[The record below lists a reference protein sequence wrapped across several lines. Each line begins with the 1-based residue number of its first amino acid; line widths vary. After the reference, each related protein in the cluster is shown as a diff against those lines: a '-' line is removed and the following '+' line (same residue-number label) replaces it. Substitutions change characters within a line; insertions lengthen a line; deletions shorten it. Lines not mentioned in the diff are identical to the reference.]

1 MSNTRSHRG
10 QADSFMQLLVAV
22 INQPEA
28 LDDILSGFLEL
39 GITGATI
46 INSEGM
52 ARVLTHDIPLFAG
65 IQTLISRSRAQNYT
79 IFSVIDEQQK
89 VDAAFAVIQDVCG
102 GLDAPGTGIM
112 FTVPVTRA
120 VGVAPELGEESDL

>member
-1 MSNTRSHRG
+1 
-10 QADSFMQLLVAV
+10 MQLLVAV
-22 INQPEA
+22 INQAEK

-65 IQTLISRSRAQNYT
+65 IQTLISRSRAQNHT
-79 IFSVIDEQQK
+79 IFSVIDDLEK
-89 VDAAFAVIQDVCG
+89 VEAAFALIQDVCG
-102 GLDAPGTGIM
+102 NLQSPGTGII
-112 FTVPVTRA
+112 FTIPVSRA
-120 VGVAPELGEESDL
+120 LGVAPELGDESEL

>member
-1 MSNTRSHRG
+1 
-10 QADSFMQLLVAV
+10 MQLLVAV

-46 INSEGM
+46 VNSEGM
-52 ARVLTHDIPLFAG
+52 AHILTHDIPLFAG

-79 IFSVIDEQQK
+79 IFSVIDEQEK

-102 GLDAPGTGIM
+102 SLDEPGTGIM
-112 FTVPVTRA
+112 FTVPVSRV
-120 VGVAPELGEESDL
+120 VGVAPELGEESSL

>member
-1 MSNTRSHRG
+1 
-10 QADSFMQLLVAV
+10 MQLLVAV

-28 LDDILSGFLEL
+28 LDDVLSGFLEL

-65 IQTLISRSRAQNYT
+65 IQTLISRSRTQNYT
-79 IFSVIDEQQK
+79 IFSVIEEDEK
-89 VDAAFAVIQDVCG
+89 AEAAFAVIQDVCG
-102 GLDAPGTGIM
+102 NLKEPGTGIV
-112 FTVPVTRA
+112 FTIPVTRA
-120 VGVAPELGEESDL
+120 TGVAPELGDETEL